1 MPAIILVY
9 FLFMAWQG
17 RDILLVQGDYLRF
30 YGTVAAELFVIVLL
44 SIFLRK
50 KYQMKQAREAEMAR
64 LAKEREECE
73 KEEAKTP

>member
-30 YGTVAAELFVIVLL
+30 YGTVAAELLVIVLL

-50 KYQMKQAREAEMAR
+50 KYQMKQAREAEMTR
-64 LAKEREECE
+64 LTKEHEECD
-73 KEEAKTP
+73 KEEPDTP